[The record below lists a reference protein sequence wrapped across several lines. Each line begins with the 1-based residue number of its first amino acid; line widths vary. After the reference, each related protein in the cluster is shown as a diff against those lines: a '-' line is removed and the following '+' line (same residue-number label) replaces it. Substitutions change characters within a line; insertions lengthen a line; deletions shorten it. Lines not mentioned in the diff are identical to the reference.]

1 MGSFEKEI
9 FYIMYNIR
17 SNPFYY
23 IFLNFISFGI
33 KQLPVAY
40 GALLIDGAR
49 HLLVSMHYHL
59 IACWIIYTN
68 WTIIKMRR
76 QLDQLSK
83 PESRLRSPHGCCS
96 CYSHCGSSGGIIVTS
111 EGDSQ
116 PDILSSMN
124 DAITDVDEAI
134 KLLSEKVPDA
144 GGDGGAK
151 VTACDQKPNSKCKC
165 SQPSISSL
173 VFKLLKKCGV
183 GVLRLVLSLVLLAC
197 NYIEQAIIDSAI
209 VVQSE
214 SNDLSTNQETVSSQ
228 YPSQLEIVEAKVI
241 PQKSPEETIELKPK
255 ADHLSRRRSGQIGV
269 AAHKSETV
277 YEDHQK
283 TDVESRADGGSRA
296 RSGQIGPKRHKTENE
311 VEVENGEQTKSKKE
325 TKPKNETKPKKE
337 TKPKME
343 INSKKETKP
352 KKDTKPKKNVK
363 KEPKSDLPQIKILPP
378 SSGQHQY
385 NDLSAT
391 RWSQTDLG
399 SKNGVMLLKN
409 RLQKEKE
416 ALIQIR
422 NRQMMF
428 KHKNDQAV
436 DQAVGKLDYVKSN
449 IRGRLDQIR
458 DIFEP

>member
-49 HLLVSMHYHL
+49 HFLVSMHYHL

-83 PESRLRSPHGCCS
+83 PPSRLRSPHGCCS

-183 GVLRLVLSLVLLAC
+183 GVLSLVLLAC

-325 TKPKNETKPKKE
+325 TKSKNETKPKKE

-363 KEPKSDLPQIKILPP
+363 KEPKSDLPQI
-378 SSGQHQY
+378 
-385 NDLSAT
+385 
-391 RWSQTDLG
+391 
-399 SKNGVMLLKN
+399 
-409 RLQKEKE
+409 
-416 ALIQIR
+416 
-422 NRQMMF
+422 
-428 KHKNDQAV
+428 
-436 DQAVGKLDYVKSN
+436 
-449 IRGRLDQIR
+449 
-458 DIFEP
+458 